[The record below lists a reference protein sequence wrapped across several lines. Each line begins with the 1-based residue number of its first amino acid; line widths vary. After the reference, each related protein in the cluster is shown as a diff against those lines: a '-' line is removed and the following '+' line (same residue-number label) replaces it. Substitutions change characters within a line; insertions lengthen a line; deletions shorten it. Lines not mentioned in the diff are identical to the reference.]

1 MSFLAVVATTAT
13 TTTRRLQIDSVAT
26 MYLFSDTDRKYGLND
41 GQWHTVNIDYRDW
54 KMLISLDECDVGLTL
69 ANPHLYDVPCAM
81 QLDLDLTKT

>member
-1 MSFLAVVATTAT
+1 MSFLAVVATTAIT
-13 TTTRRLQIDSVAT
+13 TTLRLQLIQCIH
-26 MYLFSDTDRKYGLND
+26 FSDTDRKYGLND